1 MEEVGR
7 LDVGQS
13 TWSARGRRSWT
24 ERIGLVGVDGE
35 QHGGRNKLV
44 VDGHSVE
51 REMHCWVK
59 AERSQGKIARVQ
71 DAKSGR
77 AEGRPEHSID
87 LVGEFQR
94 RANQHREIP
103 NDRNARPTDEA
114 LRRLGTCDTTKHVL
128 TARGGDQ
135 RVTVTQVSMQ

>member
-1 MEEVGR
+1 MRENWHRACR
-7 LDVGQS
+7 LPRQWRKWEGWTSDR
-13 TWSARGRRSWT
+13 ARGRRA
-24 ERIGLVGVDGE
+24 G
-35 QHGGRNKLV
+35 GGRNKLV

-103 NDRNARPTDEA
+103 SDRNARPTDEA
-114 LRRLGTCDTTKHVL
+114 LQRLGTCDTTKHVL